1 MKVNEECCITKREEG
16 DTRTSA
22 LQKMNISTDFSWWQ
36 QRPRSRSIQGSNPW
50 VNVCAKYF
58 CCLTLKSP
66 VSRPGNIE
74 KLSSIRGSWQLW
86 QVSSVELGESEVIKR
101 IKIYVTKII
110 LHLIIS
116 DIKEWCQAPLGWYQL
131 IISTFDWSCAA
142 GQETQLVL
150 QSEIDSCV
158 EPLLLITGSG
168 GLYLSTPAL
177 SERVFSINPL
187 LEQLT
192 PTITPLSRCICDCW
206 SWRRSW
212 WRWVGYVTVSGS
224 SPDTNSRFSPRC
236 STLFLWGAGGRR
248 SVFSATFQKWSA
260 FLSVHWQSVWPVLC
274 NPGRLKKWEKWVI
287 YLWPLLNVNLIW
299 SASTPSSLSA
309 TPRWSGRSSSSVRET
324 K

>member
-1 MKVNEECCITKREEG
+1 MKVNQECCITKRAEG

-36 QRPRSRSIQGSNPW
+36 QRPRNRSIQGSNPW
-50 VNVCAKYF
+50 VNVCAKNF

-142 GQETQLVL
+142 GHESQLVL
-150 QSEIDSCV
+150 ESEIDSCV

-192 PTITPLSRCICDCW
+192 PTITSLSRCI
-206 SWRRSW
+206 
-212 WRWVGYVTVSGS
+212 
-224 SPDTNSRFSPRC
+224 
-236 STLFLWGAGGRR
+236 LWLL
-248 SVFSATFQKWSA
+248 K
-260 FLSVHWQSVWPVLC
+260 
-274 NPGRLKKWEKWVI
+274 LKKILMKMSRI
-287 YLWPLLNVNLIW
+287 
-299 SASTPSSLSA
+299 
-309 TPRWSGRSSSSVRET
+309 RHCVRVVT
-324 K
+324 RYKL